1 MFITKKRHE
10 DVKRRLEEIIAEN
23 DATIEMLEAEVHR
36 LNKEFDER
44 NEQIADLN
52 AVIKTYADTIR
63 RKGVTPDE
71 RATMQAEIER
81 LRPLAQKHLDK
92 LARDRK
98 RVRGGAKVSAKPAMK
113 KASK

>member
-10 DVKRRLEEIIAEN
+10 DVKLTLESIIAEN

-36 LNKEFDER
+36 LNKESDER

-52 AVIKTYADTIR
+52 AVIKTHADTIR

-71 RATMQAEIER
+71 RATMQAEIAR
-81 LRPLAQKHLDK
+81 LRPIAEKYEAK

-98 RVRGGAKVSAKPAMK
+98 RVRGGAKVSVKPAVK
-113 KASK
+113 KGAR